1 MPKLPLCLAAA
12 LALAGCSMVSHR
24 PEADERPI
32 EIITSGAP
40 KKPFKKV
47 ARLDFHV
54 DKWSSKDPP
63 SMADFR
69 SELVSQARL
78 VGADA
83 VTDIDWTLK
92 GTPEAGIYHVVA
104 NAISYRV
111 PAEEGAPRA
120 ASPEEVEILTGAPTR
135 PYAKVSSLDLY
146 IEKKT
151 AAEPSL
157 EEILPEIKRQARL
170 SGAEAV
176 MDVQWTL
183 RGPAEGRVYH
193 VTGTGISYSTPEAS
207 PAPR

>member
-1 MPKLPLCLAAA
+1 MRKLPLCLAAA
-12 LALAGCSMVSHR
+12 LALAGCSMFSHR

-69 SELVSQARL
+69 SELVSRARL

-92 GTPEAGIYHVVA
+92 GTPETGIYHVVA

-111 PAEEGAPRA
+111 PPEEAAPRA
-120 ASPEEVEILTGAPTR
+120 APEEIEILTGAPTR

-151 AAEPSL
+151 AGEPSL

-183 RGPAEGRVYH
+183 REGRVYH
-193 VTGTGISYSTPEAS
+193 VSGTGISYSAPEAG
-207 PAPR
+207 PAPK